1 MAQFTLTWDNSNVL
15 ADSNVVSQKLF
26 YRYKTIGGA
35 FIAGA
40 DLSKDTKSV
49 DSPILSDNRVIEF
62 IIQCSCNENGPSNND
77 NGIQEEIEFA
87 CIVPTINKT
96 YNQSTISLNLT
107 GLDIS
112 KVKFTLKKSSDNS
125 IVGTPVIVNVVN
137 NTASMTN
144 IGLTE
149 VTNYYYQVELYA
161 NVNNVELKSSVC
173 SPYPFQTN
181 ALPSCDPITS
191 LTVASIEIF

>member
-62 IIQCSCNENGPSNND
+62 IIQCSCNENGPSDND
-77 NGIQEEIEFA
+77 NGIQEAIQFT
-87 CIVPTINKT
+87 CIVPNIVKT
-96 YNQSTISLNLT
+96 HNQSTATLNLT
-107 GLDIS
+107 GLDIT
-112 KVKFTLKKSSDNS
+112 KVKFTLKKSTDNT
-125 IVGTPVIVNVVN
+125 IVGTPVIVNVIN
-137 NTASMTN
+137 NGASITN
-144 IGLTE
+144 TGLVE
-149 VTNYYYQVELYA
+149 VTNYYYQIELYA
-161 NVNNVELKSSVC
+161 NVSNIEVKSSVC

-181 ALPSCDPITS
+181 VLPACDPITF
-191 LTVASIEIF
+191 LTVTSIEIP